1 MMTRYEKGA
10 KFERALVHD
19 FWERDWAAMRSA
31 GSGNTS
37 LPAPDLIA
45 AKDGKIILVECKST
59 GREKLHLKGAILALH
74 EFSRVSGGR
83 AYIAVKFL
91 RKEPRFYEI
100 GGLMERKRFTISISD
115 DYLSL
120 DAVIGMQGTFR

>member
-19 FWERDWAAMRSA
+19 FWERGWSAMRSA

-37 LPAPDLIA
+37 LLSPDVIA
-45 AKDGKIILVECKST
+45 AKDGEMILIECKST
-59 GREKLHLKGAILALH
+59 GREKLNIKKSIISLY
-74 EFSRVSGGR
+74 EFSKISGGR

-100 GGLMERKRFTISISD
+100 GGFMKKKKFSISIKD